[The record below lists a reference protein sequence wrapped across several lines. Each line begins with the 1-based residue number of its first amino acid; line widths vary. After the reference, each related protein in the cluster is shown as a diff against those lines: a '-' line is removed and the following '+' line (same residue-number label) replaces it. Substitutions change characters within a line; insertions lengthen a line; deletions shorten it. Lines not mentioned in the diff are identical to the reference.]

1 MQECG
6 FIEIIPFICT
16 IAIYGH
22 DPFLSH
28 SESPYWVLLMG
39 GAAVA
44 EGLGEWQLICLHPEF
59 LVLTVRG
66 SGND

>member
-1 MQECG
+1 MQEFG

-22 DPFLSH
+22 DPFLSY
-28 SESPYWVLLMG
+28 SESPYWVLMG
-39 GAAVA
+39 AAAVA
-44 EGLGEWQLICLHPEF
+44 EGLGERQLICLHPEF
-59 LVLTVRG
+59 PVLTLRG